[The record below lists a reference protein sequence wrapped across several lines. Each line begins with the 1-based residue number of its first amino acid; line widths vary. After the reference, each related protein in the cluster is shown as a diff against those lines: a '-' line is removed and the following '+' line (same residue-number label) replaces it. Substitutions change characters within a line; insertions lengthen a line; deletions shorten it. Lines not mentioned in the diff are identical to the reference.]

1 MPDNIKIK
9 ITSDGT
15 STGTRV
21 VDEATGRRIE
31 GVMKVVFTIDAQ
43 RQLPV
48 VELTMHP
55 SFVDLVGVAQVVPAI
70 YDACEELE
78 KHKKG

>member
-1 MPDNIKIK
+1 MPDDIKLRIEC
-9 ITSDGT
+9 DGT
-15 STGTRV
+15 TTGTRV
-21 VDEATGRRIE
+21 TDAVTGRRIE
-31 GVMKVVFTIDAQ
+31 GVQKVVFTIDAQ
-43 RQLPV
+43 KLLPI
-48 VELTMHP
+48 VELTLYP